1 METTDLITDIIQ
13 GIEDTYDTKGKHT
26 CEQGEYQVVIR
37 WDNDN
42 VIVADVTR
50 NGWPWRL
57 PLHINKDLLF
67 SVVREKVKEVEHRLY
82 EDEENYQRKKEDE
95 SQRRLVNW
103 FSSMAD
109 H

>member
-1 METTDLITDIIQ
+1 METTDLITDIVQ

-26 CEQGEYQVVIR
+26 CDQGEYQVVIR
-37 WDNDN
+37 WENDN

-50 NGWPWRL
+50 NGSQWSL
-57 PLHINKDLLF
+57 PSHINKELLI
-67 SVVREKVKEVEHRLY
+67 SVVREKVKEIRQRLY
-82 EDEENYQRKKEDE
+82 EDEENYQRAKEEE

-103 FSSMAD
+103 AGSMAD